1 MRAVSGRRDAAA
13 RPASVGGASPSVK
26 LLDASESV
34 SLSHGWDIEEH
45 VVVVVV
51 VAASRHL
58 TPHATRL
65 KFASSRVVVSRRASA
80 ARAT

>member
-1 MRAVSGRRDAAA
+1 
-13 RPASVGGASPSVK
+13 
-26 LLDASESV
+26 LLVTGDR
-34 SLSHGWDIEEH
+34 EH

-51 VAASRHL
+51 VVVVVASRRL